1 MQRVGQSFKIFFR
14 PFAPGQLWAGFLPL
28 RRNGMHLSGRFVKSN
43 HWRLWCLRPRGAVLD
58 SHACAMLTPFACAII
73 CGVACASAA
82 PLHMAVTRAVYLR
95 ACARPPC
102 PLPLLPEKKGVKAC
116 SAYLGPEC
124 RQFSRGPCA
133 ALTVN
138 SIGRSYFGKSGEK
151 KSGLRRTAED
161 FSRRHEI
168 FYIYFFHCVLYAWAR
183 IAEPVEACLTGQNV
197 TSRVCRAVLPMTF
210 VRCMQAIQ
218 EPPSPYAAFRAHVTS
233 QLRRFQ

>member
-1 MQRVGQSFKIFFR
+1 MPAPARRSVGQPCVRHAYAFCMRHHMWRCMRQCMR
-14 PFAPGQLWAGFLPL
+14 PCIWQSRVP
-28 RRNGMHLSGRFVKSN
+28 
-43 HWRLWCLRPRGAVLD
+43 
-58 SHACAMLTPFACAII
+58 HACA
-73 CGVACASAA
+73 
-82 PLHMAVTRAVYLR
+82 

-102 PLPLLPEKKGVKAC
+102 PSPLLPEKKGVKAC
-116 SAYLGPEC
+116 SAYLGAEC

-210 VRCMQAIQ
+210 VRCMQAMQ